1 MVELSEQFELPQ
13 LYSLNDAWV
22 PEFVYRSRRAWPQ
35 FFIPIDSAI
44 EGVASVPDAIAYQNL
59 IDDVAVGSEIYV
71 DTSTFIDGDDEPFRI
86 SAPLDATAL
95 TTGLHDVTTRVT
107 GVYPQSRISLLV
119 PTRLSVI
126 NAVNSPFGA
135 RLESGRSG
143 PADP

>member
-1 MVELSEQFELPQ
+1 MARPSIRCPAASSLLTGTCPCRRRRRNDKNKDKNKPPSCDGCCPPGAAGVGSEVDLFNGELSEQFELPQ

-71 DTSTFIDGDDEPFRI
+71 DTRH
-86 SAPLDATAL
+86 
-95 TTGLHDVTTRVT
+95 LHR
-107 GVYPQSRISLLV
+107 R
-119 PTRLSVI
+119 
-126 NAVNSPFGA
+126 
-135 RLESGRSG
+135 
-143 PADP
+143 